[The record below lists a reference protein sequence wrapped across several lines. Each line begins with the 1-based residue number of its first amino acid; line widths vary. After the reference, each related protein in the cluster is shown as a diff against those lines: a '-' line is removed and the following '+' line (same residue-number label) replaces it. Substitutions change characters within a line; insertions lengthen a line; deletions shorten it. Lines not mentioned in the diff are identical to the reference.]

1 LVFVQIGLQII
12 FSSSNRIM
20 VLLGHVQRTVECRVR
35 GLFFFAQN
43 TLHAEETV
51 LSSPRETTA
60 RACAPKTKSSA
71 RGPLYEF
78 LQATD

>member
-1 LVFVQIGLQII
+1 LVFVQIGLQTI

-20 VLLGHVQRTVECRVR
+20 VLLGHVQRTVECGLR
-35 GLFFFAQN
+35 GLFFSQN